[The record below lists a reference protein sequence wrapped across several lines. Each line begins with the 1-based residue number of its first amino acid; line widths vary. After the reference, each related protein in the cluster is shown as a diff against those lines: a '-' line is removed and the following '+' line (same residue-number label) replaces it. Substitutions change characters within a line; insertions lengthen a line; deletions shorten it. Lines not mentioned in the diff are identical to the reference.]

1 MKRIVLILT
10 LFISSV
16 IAYSQISASFLSNGT
31 QMGAIGG
38 AMQNPVSWE
47 ASVSATDGTPMLTLT
62 ATIDDGWHLYSQNHK
77 GTALPLVISLQP
89 SECYKPLQQKFTEI
103 PEPTEHYDDFLN
115 ETELYHSGVV
125 TYQMP
130 LQALCDTTV
139 QLNISVEGQACI
151 DGACVPVE
159 TQLTVHC
166 SLSVIEGQGSGDKGQ
181 GESLWWFFLIAF
193 AGGLLGILTPCVF
206 PMIPMTVSY
215 FMKHGGRRQAFFYG
229 FSIVF
234 IYVVVGIVLS
244 ALFGQGFANDVSTHW
259 IPNVLFT
266 VIFIVFAISLLG
278 YFEIQLPQSWV
289 NGSAKNEERA
299 GYIGTFFMALT
310 LVLVSFSCTL
320 PIAGAVAL
328 GAANGTWLKPIIGM
342 LGFSLAFALPFTLF
356 AVFPQWLNKL
366 PKSGGWMAALKVTLA
381 IVELAFAFKFL
392 SVADQAYHWNILSR
406 DIFLIIWILL
416 FIVLA
421 LYMFGLI
428 KFPVDGDGRPR
439 RTKGRTSVGIVSLLF
454 VVYMVPGL
462 WGAPLNAISG
472 WLPPMNTQHFIDSP
486 EWESGAVMDY
496 DEAMAKGKAEG
507 KDVLV
512 MFTGYGC
519 VNCRK
524 MEQKVLAAENV
535 TKLMKENFIVCTLYV
550 DDKVTA
556 LDEPYVTSGGDTIT
570 LLGDKNKYIQ
580 KVFFNQNAQPCHY
593 IINPDDGSVVAG
605 PMFYETDVDIYL
617 NFLNTKIR

>member
-1 MKRIVLILT
+1 MT
-10 LFISSV
+10 LFLMSV
-16 IAYSQISASFLSNGT
+16 IVYSQISASFLSNAP

-38 AMQNPVSWE
+38 TMQNPVTWN
-47 ASVSATDGTPMLTLT
+47 AYVTVTDGTPMVTLT
-62 ATIDDGWHLYSQNHK
+62 ATIENGWHLYSQNHK
-77 GTALPLVISLQP
+77 GTALPLVISLQS
-89 SECYKPLQQKFTEI
+89 SECYEPLQQTFTEI

-115 ETELYHSGVV
+115 ETELYHSDTV

-130 LQALCDTTV
+130 IKVLSDTAFAISV
-139 QLNISVEGQACI
+139 SVEGQACI

-159 TQLTVHC
+159 AQLTVHC
-166 SLSVIEGQGSGDKGQ
+166 SLSVIEGQGSRVNGQ

-244 ALFGQGFANDVSTHW
+244 AIFGQGFANDISTHW
-259 IPNVLFT
+259 LPNVLFT
-266 VIFIVFAISLLG
+266 IIFIVFAISLLG

-328 GAANGTWLKPIIGM
+328 GAANGTWIKPIIGM

-356 AVFPQWLNKL
+356 AIFPQWLNKL

-392 SVADQAYHWNILSR
+392 SVADQAYQWNILTR

-421 LYMFGLI
+421 LYMLGLI
-428 KFPVDGDGRPR
+428 KFPIDGGNKQKV
-439 RTKGRTSVGIVSLLF
+439 TKGRICVAILSVLF
-454 VVYMVPGL
+454 VIYMIPGL

-472 WLPPMNTQHFIDSP
+472 WLPPMNTQHFIEAP
-486 EWESGAVMDY
+486 EWERGAIMDY
-496 DEAMAKGKAEG
+496 DEAMTKGKAEG
-507 KDVLV
+507 KNVLV

-524 MEQKVLAAENV
+524 MEQKVLANDKV
-535 TKLMKENFIVCTLYV
+535 TECMKSNFIVCTLYV
-550 DDKVTA
+550 DDKVTE
-556 LDEPYVTSGGDTIT
+556 LDEPYVTSGNSSIT

-580 KVFFNQNAQPCHY
+580 KVLFNQNAQPCHY
-593 IINPDDGSVVAG
+593 IIDPDDESVVAG
-605 PMFYETDVDIYL
+605 PMFYETDVDVYL
-617 NFLNTKIR
+617 NFLNTKIK

>member
-1 MKRIVLILT
+1 MKRLSLILT
-10 LFISSV
+10 LFLMSV
-16 IAYSQISASFLSNGT
+16 IVYSQISASFLSNAP

-38 AMQNPVSWE
+38 TMQNPVSWE
-47 ASVSATDGTPMLTLT
+47 ASVSATDGTPMVTLT
-62 ATIDDGWHLYSQNHK
+62 ATIENGWHLYSQNHK
-77 GTALPLVISLQP
+77 GTALPLVISLQS
-89 SECYKPLQQKFTEI
+89 SECYEPLQQTFTEI

-115 ETELYHSGVV
+115 ETELYHSDTV

-130 LQALCDTTV
+130 IKVLSDTAFA
-139 QLNISVEGQACI
+139 ISLSVDGQACI

-159 TQLTVHC
+159 TQLTVYC
-166 SLSVIEGQGSGDKGQ
+166 PIEGQGSRDKGQ

-244 ALFGQGFANDVSTHW
+244 AIFGQGFANDISTHW
-259 IPNVLFT
+259 LPNVLFT
-266 VIFIVFAISLLG
+266 IIFIVFAISLLG

-328 GAANGTWLKPIIGM
+328 GAANGTWIKPIIGM

-356 AVFPQWLNKL
+356 AIFPQWLNKL

-392 SVADQAYHWNILSR
+392 SVADQAYQWNILTR

-421 LYMFGLI
+421 LYMLGLI
-428 KFPVDGDGRPR
+428 KFPIDGGNKQKV
-439 RTKGRTSVGIVSLLF
+439 TKGRICVAILSVLF
-454 VVYMVPGL
+454 VIYMIPGL

-472 WLPPMNTQHFIDSP
+472 WLPPMNTQHFIEAP
-486 EWESGAVMDY
+486 EWERGAIMDY
-496 DEAMAKGKAEG
+496 DEAMTKGKAEG
-507 KDVLV
+507 KNVLV

-524 MEQKVLAAENV
+524 MEQKVLANDRV
-535 TKLMKENFIVCTLYV
+535 TECMKSNFIVCTLYV
-550 DDKVTA
+550 DDKVTE
-556 LDEPYVTSGGDTIT
+556 LDEPYVTSGSSSIT

-580 KVFFNQNAQPCHY
+580 KVLFNQNAQPCHY
-593 IINPDDGSVVAG
+593 IIDPDDESVVVG
-605 PMFYETDVDIYL
+605 PMFYETDVDVYL
-617 NFLNTKIR
+617 NFLNTKIK

>member
-1 MKRIVLILT
+1 MT
-10 LFISSV
+10 LFLMSV
-16 IAYSQISASFLSNGT
+16 IVYSQISASFLSNAP

-38 AMQNPVSWE
+38 TMQNPVTWN
-47 ASVSATDGTPMLTLT
+47 AYVTVTDGTPMVTLT
-62 ATIDDGWHLYSQNHK
+62 ATIENGWHLYSQNHK
-77 GTALPLVISLQP
+77 GTALPLVISLQS
-89 SECYKPLQQKFTEI
+89 SECYEPLQQTFTEI

-115 ETELYHSGVV
+115 ETELYHSDTV

-130 LQALCDTTV
+130 IKVFSDTAFA
-139 QLNISVEGQACI
+139 ISLSVDGQACI

-159 TQLTVHC
+159 AQLTVHC
-166 SLSVIEGQGSGDKGQ
+166 SLSVIEGQGTGDNGQ

-244 ALFGQGFANDVSTHW
+244 AIFGQGFANDISTHW
-259 IPNVLFT
+259 LPNVLFT
-266 VIFIVFAISLLG
+266 IIFIVFAISLLG

-328 GAANGTWLKPIIGM
+328 GAANGTWIKPIIGM

-356 AVFPQWLNKL
+356 AIFPQWLNKL

-392 SVADQAYHWNILSR
+392 SVADQAYQWNILTR

-421 LYMFGLI
+421 LYMLGLI
-428 KFPVDGDGRPR
+428 KFPIDGGNKQKV
-439 RTKGRTSVGIVSLLF
+439 TKGRICVAILSVLF
-454 VVYMVPGL
+454 VIYMIPGL

-472 WLPPMNTQHFIDSP
+472 WLPPMNTQHFIEAP
-486 EWESGAVMDY
+486 EWERGAIMDY
-496 DEAMAKGKAEG
+496 DEAMTKGKAEG
-507 KDVLV
+507 KNVLV

-524 MEQKVLAAENV
+524 MEQKVLANDKV
-535 TKLMKENFIVCTLYV
+535 TECMKSNFIVCTLYV
-550 DDKVTA
+550 DDKVTE
-556 LDEPYVTSGGDTIT
+556 LDEPYVTSGNSSIT

-580 KVFFNQNAQPCHY
+580 KVLFNQNAQPCHY
-593 IINPDDGSVVAG
+593 IIDPDDESVVAG
-605 PMFYETDVDIYL
+605 PMFYETDVDVYL
-617 NFLNTKIR
+617 NFLNTKIK

>member
-1 MKRIVLILT
+1 MKKLSLILT
-10 LFISSV
+10 LFLLSV
-16 IAYSQISASFLSNGT
+16 ISYSQISASFLSNAP

-38 AMQNPVSWE
+38 TMQNPVSWE
-47 ASVSATDGTPMLTLT
+47 ASVSVTDGTPMLTLT
-62 ATIDDGWHLYSQNHK
+62 ATIEDGWHLYSQNHK

-89 SECYKPLQQKFTEI
+89 SECYKPLQQKFTET

-125 TYQMP
+125 TYKMP
-130 LQALCDTTV
+130 LQVLSDTAF
-139 QLNISVEGQACI
+139 NIAVSVDGQACI

-159 TQLTVHC
+159 TQLTAYC
-166 SLSVIEGQGSGDKGQ
+166 PLPVIEGQGSGDKGQ
-181 GESLWWFFLIAF
+181 GESLWWFFIIAF

-244 ALFGQGFANDVSTHW
+244 ALLGQGFANDISTHW
-259 IPNVLFT
+259 LPNVLFT
-266 VIFIVFAISLLG
+266 IIFIVFAISLLG

-289 NGSAKNEERA
+289 NGSAKNEDRA

-356 AVFPQWLNKL
+356 AIFPEWLNKL

-406 DIFLIIWILL
+406 DIFLIIWIIL

-428 KFPVDGDGRPR
+428 KFPVDGDGKPK
-439 RTKGRTSVGIVSLLF
+439 RTKVGISLGIVCLLF
-454 VVYMVPGL
+454 VAYMVRGL

-472 WLPPMNTQHFIDSP
+472 WLPPMNTQHFIEAP
-486 EWESGAVMDY
+486 EWERDAVLDY

-524 MEQKVLAAENV
+524 MEQKVLAAESV
-535 TKLMKENFIVCTLYV
+535 TKVIKEKFIVCTLYV
-550 DDKVTA
+550 DDKVTL
-556 LDEPYVTSGGDTIT
+556 LDEPYVASGNDTIT

-580 KVFFNQNAQPCHY
+580 KVLFNQNAQPCHY
-593 IINPDDGSVVAG
+593 IINPDGESVVAG
-605 PMFYETDVDIYL
+605 PMFYETDVDVYL
-617 NFLNTKIR
+617 NFLNTRK